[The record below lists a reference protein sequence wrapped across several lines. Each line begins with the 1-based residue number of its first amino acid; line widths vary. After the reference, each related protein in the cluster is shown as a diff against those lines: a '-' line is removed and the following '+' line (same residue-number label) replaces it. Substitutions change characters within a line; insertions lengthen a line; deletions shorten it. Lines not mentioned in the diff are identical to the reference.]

1 MTPDTRAP
9 SHAVPVVIAAAVLVV
24 AVGTLTARLW
34 TSNAMAAAP
43 HGVVPDPVAVD
54 IATLEVPCWSCPDAK
69 TWPVTFRTDLDL
81 LAPLGNGP
89 ANAAEFFV
97 PFEKEVGP
105 RSSDAKAA
113 ADSRSTVEGLEDYGE
128 VLAFDHPLLAEA
140 EPWVDQAE
148 MRFYPDL
155 LPMDGIRTRIPNL
168 LFMLHLART
177 WAARGVAN
185 PDPVAGLEDCRRTVR
200 LGRLLRQEGTVMI
213 NDLVGLACIH
223 LGARGVYDIAQRTGD
238 LELALLGSVV
248 LGEVAPQR
256 LETARRIADTDV
268 APVKGPPPT
277 DGSPLL
283 RRADHIDAIVEAAR
297 SATERRFRGE
307 ALMSAFV
314 VRHLGTP
321 EQADRMMALFEE
333 LSDDDDPIVATL
345 ARWCRDEPLSDE
357 LVEVLIE

>member
-1 MTPDTRAP
+1 MPPDTRFP
-9 SHAVPVVIAAAVLVV
+9 SRAVPVLIAVSVLVV
-24 AVGTLTARLW
+24 AVLALGARLW
-34 TSNAMAAAP
+34 PKTALAAVPTGTAP
-43 HGVVPDPVAVD
+43 APTALDPT
-54 IATLEVPCWSCPDAK
+54 TLEVPCWSCPEAK
-69 TWPVTFRTDLDL
+69 TWPVRFRTDLDL
-81 LAPLGNGP
+81 LAPLGDGHG
-89 ANAAEFFV
+89 NAAEFFV
-97 PFEKEVGP
+97 LFEKEIGP
-105 RSSDAKAA
+105 RFPDAKAA
-113 ADSRSTVEGLEDYGE
+113 AENRRTVEGLEDYGE

-140 EPWVDQAE
+140 APWLDQSE
-148 MRFYPDL
+148 MRFYPDV

-177 WAARGVAN
+177 WTARGVATA
-185 PDPVAGLEDCRRTVR
+185 DPVAGLEDCRRAIR
-200 LGRLLRQEGTVMI
+200 MGRLLRQEDAVII

-223 LGARGVYDIAQRTGD
+223 IGTRGVYDIAQRTGD
-238 LELALLGSVV
+238 LELALLASVV

-256 LETARRIADTDV
+256 LETARRIADMDV

-283 RRADHIDAIVEAAR
+283 RRADHIEAIVEAAR
-297 SATERRFRGE
+297 SESERRFRGE

-321 EQADRMMALFEE
+321 DQADRMMTLFEE
-333 LSDDDDPIVATL
+333 LADDDDPIVAAN